1 MPQGLRDI
9 RRRIRSVENT
19 RKITQAMKMVAAAKL
34 RRAQDSA
41 QAARP
46 YAERIEDAM
55 RSVSADAGAARVPLL
70 RGRPVQRVGFV
81 VVTGDRG
88 LSGPYNANIL
98 RALQHELAQT
108 PDAAVFVVGRK
119 GRDYLRRR
127 GHHLAKEYV
136 GIGDYPRY
144 YQAQAIGEDI
154 VKAFEAGE
162 VDVVHLVYAQFV
174 TAMTQRPI
182 VQQLLPVRRP
192 EGGGARQY
200 IYEPDPEAV
209 LSELVPQYLYA
220 LLYRALLE
228 AKASEWGARMTA
240 MDAATRNSE
249 DLIRLLVLRLNRL
262 RQAAITNEIAEIV
275 GGANALLQ

>member
-9 RRRIRSVENT
+9 RRRIRSVEST

-34 RRAQDSA
+34 RRAQETAEAS
-41 QAARP
+41 RP
-46 YAERIEDAM
+46 YAEHIEDAL
-55 RSVSADAGAARVPLL
+55 RSVAADASASRMPLL
-70 RGRPVQRVGFV
+70 RPRPVQRIGYV

-98 RALQHELAQT
+98 RKLQQEAGDGSGAT
-108 PDAAVFVVGRK
+108 FFAVGRK

-127 GHHLAKEYV
+127 GREIAKEYV

-144 YQAQAIGEDI
+144 HQAQAIGEDI
-154 VKAFEAGE
+154 VAAFNSGE
-162 VDVVHLVYAQFV
+162 VDEVRLVYAQFV
-174 TAMTQRPI
+174 TAMTQNPT
-182 VQQLLPVRRP
+182 VQVLLPVKPP
-192 EGGGARQY
+192 EGKAARQY
-200 IYEPDPEAV
+200 IYEPDAETV
-209 LSELVPQYLYA
+209 LDTLVPHYLYA

-240 MDAATRNSE
+240 MDSASRNSE
-249 DLIRLLVLRLNRL
+249 ELIKSLVLRLNRL

-275 GGANALLQ
+275 GGANALQ